1 MMTESPQ
8 KNPAST
14 ALVILAVLAV
24 LYTLYFARTFL
35 IPIAISSLLAF
46 VLSPAVRF
54 LTRLRIPEW
63 LGAAIVVLSLVGVI
77 VLSAYQLAGP
87 VQAWTAEAP
96 ATLAKAEREIKK
108 LLRPLERFTK
118 TAERVE
124 EATEAAAGPGDK
136 PAEVVVRG
144 PTLGARLFGS
154 TQRFV
159 AYLLQV
165 LLLLYFLLA
174 AGNLFLE
181 KAIKVLPTFQDKKK
195 AVRIA
200 RETETSISVY
210 LLANLGINMVEGLM
224 VGGAMWALGMPA
236 PFLWALLTVFFE
248 FIPYVGALV
257 MVVLLSIV
265 ALATFDNIG
274 QILLVPAAF
283 LLANLIQANIVTTL
297 VLGRRLALNPV
308 ALFVGLA
315 FWFWIWGI
323 AGAFIGVPL
332 LAIFKIICDNIESLA
347 PVGEFLGARSEPAQS
362 PALPADQAAPSG

>member
-1 MMTESPQ
+1 MTESAPR
-8 KNPAST
+8 NST
-14 ALVILAVLAV
+14 FTPITILAVLAV
-24 LYTLYFARTFL
+24 LYTLYFARNFL
-35 IPIAISSLLAF
+35 VPIVFAALLAF

-54 LTRLRIPEW
+54 LGRLRIPAW
-63 LGAAIVVLSLVGVI
+63 LGAAIVVLGLVGAV
-77 VLSAYQLAGP
+77 VLGAFQLAGP
-87 VQAWTAEAP
+87 VQTWTAEAP
-96 ATLAKAEREIKK
+96 AVLSKAEREVKK

-124 EATEAAAGPGDK
+124 EATEAATPGPK
-136 PAEVVVRG
+136 PPEVVVRG
-144 PTLGARLFGS
+144 PSVGARFFGS
-154 TQRFV
+154 TQRFI
-159 AYLLQV
+159 AYMLEV

-181 KAIKVLPTFQDKKK
+181 KVIKVLPNFQDKKK

-200 RETETSISVY
+200 RETEASISIY
-210 LLANLGINMVEGLM
+210 LLANLGINIVEGIM
-224 VGGAMWALGMPA
+224 VGGAMWALGIPA
-236 PFLWALLTVFFE
+236 PVLWGLLTVVFE

-265 ALATFDNIG
+265 ALATFDNLG
-274 QILLVPAAF
+274 HILLVPAAF

-308 ALFVGLA
+308 ALFIGLA

-332 LAIFKIICDNIESLA
+332 LAIFKIVCDNIESLA
-347 PVGEFLGARSEPAQS
+347 PVGEFLGARTEPART
-362 PALPADQAAPSG
+362 PALPADQVAPSG

>member
-1 MMTESPQ
+1 MTESPQ
-8 KNPAST
+8 KNIAST
-14 ALVILAVLAV
+14 AIIILAVLAV

-35 IPIAISSLLAF
+35 IPIAFAVLLAF
-46 VLSPAVRF
+46 LLSPAVRF
-54 LTRLRIPEW
+54 LERLRIPAW
-63 LGAAIVVLSLVGVI
+63 LGSAIVVLGMVGGI
-77 VLSAYQLAGP
+77 VLGGYQLTGP
-87 VQAWTAEAP
+87 VQAWTAEFP
-96 ATLAKAEREIKK
+96 ATLTKAELAITK
-108 LLRPLERFTK
+108 LLGPLERFTK

-124 EATEAAAGPGDK
+124 EATEVTVTGEK
-136 PAEVVVRG
+136 TREVVVRG
-144 PTLGARLFGS
+144 PSLGERLFGS
-154 TQRFV
+154 TQRFI
-159 AYLLQV
+159 AYV
-165 LLLLYFLLA
+165 LEVLVLLYFLLA

-181 KAIKVLPTFQDKKK
+181 KVIKVLPTFQDKKK

-200 RETETSISVY
+200 RETQTSISTY
-210 LLANLGINMVEGLM
+210 LIANLGINIVEGVM

-236 PFLWALLTVFFE
+236 PLLWGLLTVFFE
-248 FIPYVGALV
+248 FIPYLGALV

-274 QILLVPAAF
+274 HILLVPAAF

-315 FWFWIWGI
+315 FWFWIWGV

-332 LAIFKIICDNIESLA
+332 LAIFKIVCDNIESLA
-347 PVGEFLGARSEPAQS
+347 PVGEFLGARAEPVQT

>member
-1 MMTESPQ
+1 MTESPR
-8 KNPAST
+8 KTPAST
-14 ALVILAVLAV
+14 AIVVLAVLAV

-54 LTRLRIPEW
+54 LARLRIPEW
-63 LGAAIVVLSLVGVI
+63 LGSAIVVLSLVGVV
-77 VLSAYQLAGP
+77 VLGAYQLAGP

-96 ATLAKAEREIKK
+96 ATLAKAEREVKK
-108 LLRPLERFTK
+108 LLRPLERVTK

-124 EATEAAAGPGDK
+124 EATEAATAGDK
-136 PAEVVVRG
+136 PPEVVVRG
-144 PTLGARLFGS
+144 PTVSARLFGS
-154 TQRFV
+154 TQRFLT
-159 AYLLQV
+159 YLLEV

-181 KAIKVLPTFQDKKK
+181 KVIKVLPNFQDKKK

-200 RETETSISVY
+200 RETEASISVY
-210 LLANLGINMVEGLM
+210 LIANLGINIVEGIM

-236 PFLWALLTVFFE
+236 PFLWGLLTVFFE

-257 MVVLLSIV
+257 MVILLSIV
-265 ALATFDNIG
+265 ALASFDNIG
-274 QILLVPAAF
+274 HILMVPAAF

-315 FWFWIWGI
+315 FWFWIWGV

-332 LAIFKIICDNIESLA
+332 LAIFKIVCDNIETMA
-347 PVGEFLGARSEPAQS
+347 PIGEFLGARAEPAQT
-362 PALPADQAAPSG
+362 PAQPADHPAPSG

>member
-1 MMTESPQ
+1 MTASLRR
-8 KNPAST
+8 NSAST
-14 ALVILAVLAV
+14 AITIIAVLGV

-35 IPIAISSLLAF
+35 IPIVIAALLAF

-54 LTRLRIPEW
+54 LGRLRIPEW
-63 LGAAIVVLSLVGVI
+63 LGAAIVVLSLVGAF
-77 VLSAYQLAGP
+77 VLAAYQLAGP

-96 ATLAKAEREIKK
+96 ATLAKAEREVKK
-108 LLRPLERFTK
+108 LLRPLERVTK
-118 TAERVE
+118 TAARVE
-124 EATEAAAGPGDK
+124 EATESAGAGAKAP
-136 PAEVVVRG
+136 EVVVRG
-144 PTLGARLFGS
+144 PSLGARLFGS
-154 TQRFV
+154 TQRFIT
-159 AYLLQV
+159 YLLEV

-181 KAIKVLPTFQDKKK
+181 KVIKVLPNFQDKKK

-200 RETETSISVY
+200 RETEASISTY
-210 LLANLGINMVEGLM
+210 LIANLGINIVEGIM

-236 PFLWALLTVFFE
+236 PVLWGLLTVFFE

-257 MVVLLSIV
+257 MVVLLSIM
-265 ALATFDNIG
+265 ALATFDSIG
-274 QILLVPAAF
+274 HILLVPAAF
-283 LLANLIQANIVTTL
+283 LLANLIQANFVTTL

-332 LAIFKIICDNIESLA
+332 LAIFKIVCDNIESLA
-347 PVGEFLGARSEPAQS
+347 PVGEFLGARDEPART
-362 PALPADQAAPSG
+362 PALPEDQVAPSV

>member
-1 MMTESPQ
+1 MTESPQ
-8 KNPAST
+8 KTTAST
-14 ALVILAVLAV
+14 AIIILAVLGV

-35 IPIAISSLLAF
+35 IPIAIAVLLAF
-46 VLSPAVRF
+46 VLSPAVRV

-63 LGAAIVVLSLVGVI
+63 LGAAIVVLGLVGAI
-77 VLSAYQLAGP
+77 VLGAYQLAGP

-96 ATLAKAEREIKK
+96 ATLAKAEREVKK
-108 LLRPLERFTK
+108 LLRPLERVTK

-124 EATEAAAGPGDK
+124 EATEVTQTGEK
-136 PAEVVVRG
+136 PPEVVVRG
-144 PTLGARLFGS
+144 PSVSSRLFGS
-154 TQRFV
+154 TQRFIT
-159 AYLLQV
+159 YLLEV

-174 AGNLFLE
+174 TGNLFLE
-181 KAIKVLPTFQDKKK
+181 KVIKVLPTFQDKKK

-200 RETETSISVY
+200 RETEASISVY
-210 LLANLGINMVEGLM
+210 LLANLGINIVEGIM

-236 PFLWALLTVFFE
+236 PFLWGLLTVFFE

-265 ALATFDNIG
+265 ALASFDNIG
-274 QILLVPAAF
+274 HILLVPAAF

-308 ALFVGLA
+308 ALFIGLA

-332 LAIFKIICDNIESLA
+332 LAIFKIVCDNIESLA
-347 PVGEFLGARSEPAQS
+347 PVGEFLGARTEPAQS
-362 PALPADQAAPSG
+362 PALPADQAAPSD

>member
-1 MMTESPQ
+1 MTGSPQ
-8 KNPAST
+8 RNTAST
-14 ALVILAVLAV
+14 AITVLAVLAV
-24 LYTLYFARTFL
+24 LYTLYFARNFL
-35 IPIAISSLLAF
+35 VPIVFAALLAF

-63 LGAAIVVLSLVGVI
+63 LGAAIVVLGLVGAVVLGAFQLAAPVQTWTAQAPE
-77 VLSAYQLAGP
+77 VLS
-87 VQAWTAEAP
+87 
-96 ATLAKAEREIKK
+96 KAEREVKK
-108 LLRPLERFTK
+108 LLRPLERMTK

-124 EATEAAAGPGDK
+124 EATEVTTSGEK
-136 PAEVVVRG
+136 PPEVVMRG
-144 PTLGARLFGS
+144 PTVRARLFGS
-154 TQRFV
+154 TQRIV
-159 AYLLQV
+159 AYVAEV

-200 RETETSISVY
+200 RETEASISTY
-210 LLANLGINMVEGLM
+210 LIANLGINIVEGFM

-236 PFLWALLTVFFE
+236 PFLWGLLTVFFE

-257 MVVLLSIV
+257 MLVLLSIV
-265 ALATFDNIG
+265 ALATFDSLG
-274 QILLVPAAF
+274 HILLVPAAF

-332 LAIFKIICDNIESLA
+332 LAIFKIVCDNVESLA
-347 PVGEFLGARSEPAQS
+347 PVGEFLGARAEPARAS
-362 PALPADQAAPSG
+362 ALPADQAASSG